1 MSYLMIDV
9 RCSQCGRL
17 DELLIHR
24 DEVGPWEC
32 PSCGTHTQERQLSAP
47 AIRTSDSRT
56 FRDGYKRPGWSS
68 LRDEA
73 ALDLAIHQAETPEKR
88 KEMQRER
95 AKLAAKATT

>member
-1 MSYLMIDV
+1 MSYLVIDV
-9 RCSQCGRL
+9 RCSQCGRS

-24 DEVGPWEC
+24 EEVGPWEC
-32 PSCGTHTQERQLSAP
+32 PTCETRTQQRQLSAP

-56 FRDGYKRPGWSS
+56 FRDGYKRPGWSR

-88 KEMQRER
+88 KEIQRER
-95 AKLAAKATT
+95 AKLVEKQTK

>member
-1 MSYLMIDV
+1 MSYLVIDV
-9 RCSQCGRL
+9 KCSQCGTVH
-17 DELLIHR
+17 ESLIHK

-32 PSCGTHTQERQLSAP
+32 PDCKTYTCERQLSAP

-56 FRDGYKRPGWSS
+56 FRDGYKRPGWSR
-68 LRDEA
+68 LKDEA

-95 AKLAAKATT
+95 AKLAAKSSS